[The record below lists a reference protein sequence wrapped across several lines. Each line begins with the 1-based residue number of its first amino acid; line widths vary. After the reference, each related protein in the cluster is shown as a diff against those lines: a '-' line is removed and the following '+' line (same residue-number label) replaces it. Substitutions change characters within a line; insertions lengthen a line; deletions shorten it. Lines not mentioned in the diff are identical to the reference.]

1 MSSTANRI
9 NFLLLFLAL
18 VCCCQS
24 ANAQGLTGQIS
35 GTLTDPNGGVVPN
48 AKVEVINEETARTVA
63 ATSDSEGN
71 FVVPQLLSGTYTL
84 IVTANGFKRFEQRG
98 IILTANERVDVRQI
112 TLEVGDVNQT
122 VSVTGETALVQT
134 ESAERAGLID
144 EEQIQNIALKG
155 RDYMGLVR
163 LLPGVVDT
171 ANREAP
177 GWNNLVGIT
186 VNGSPQRYAQP
197 DARRRLVARHRFATR
212 AVSRARPRRHRRSQ
226 SAADEL
232 SGRVRPQQRRHDQ
245 RGHQERHARFS
256 RRRLLFQAPRTVQ
269 RQRILQQPARPTEAT
284 LPLQLLGR

>member
-9 NFLLLFLAL
+9 SFLLLFLAL

-35 GTLTDPNGGVVPN
+35 GILTDPNGGVVPN
-48 AKVEVINEETARTVA
+48 AKIEVINEETARTVA
-63 ATSDSEGN
+63 ASSDSEGN

-84 IVTANGFKRFEQRG
+84 IVTASGFKRFEQRG
-98 IILTANERVDVRQI
+98 IILTANERVAVRQI

-122 VSVTGETALVQT
+122 VSVTAEAALVQT
-134 ESAERAGLID
+134 QSAERAGLID

-177 GWNNLVGIT
+177 GWNNLVGVT
-186 VNGSPQRYAQP
+186 VNGSPRRHAQP
-197 DARRRLVARHRFATR
+197 DA
-212 AVSRARPRRHRRSQ
+212 
-226 SAADEL
+226 
-232 SGRVRPQQRRHDQ
+232 
-245 RGHQERHARFS
+245 
-256 RRRLLFQAPRTVQ
+256 
-269 RQRILQQPARPTEAT
+269 
-284 LPLQLLGR
+284 